1 MIALTKII
9 STEFFA
15 FIAVLV
21 FQLLSRKV
29 WFKNKKDNRNFQKVD
44 YFSRKQEISR
54 VSYCK
59 TIDNWNTKFSGYSQ
73 DM

>member
-29 WFKNKKDNRNFQKVD
+29 WFKNKKDNRNF
-44 YFSRKQEISR
+44 
-54 VSYCK
+54 
-59 TIDNWNTKFSGYSQ
+59 
-73 DM
+73 